1 MAPINHNVPGYKN
14 MKPAGLTLQNHPE
27 SLTPHA
33 HAQKLGRGSTH
44 GPVGGRGRLR
54 GGRGGVPARART
66 ARAHD
71 TALTPARLSRRRPRP
86 RPHTTVHSL
95 PSLAARL
102 AHTVALGYDFLQP
115 NDKTSDSHRAYNVW
129 ATPAPDQRTP
139 LLWSAAGTAWRN
151 ARSLQSNK
159 VRSPPSSPATVAN
172 CTQPSLFYRPN

>member
-54 GGRGGVPARART
+54 GGLGGVPARART

-95 PSLAARL
+95 PSARSPL
-102 AHTVALGYDFLQP
+102 AHTVALRMIFCNLTTKRPIRIALITYGPRPRQ
-115 NDKTSDSHRAYNVW
+115 TSGPRSFGPRPVRRGEMRAAY
-129 ATPAPDQRTP
+129 
-139 LLWSAAGTAWRN
+139 
-151 ARSLQSNK
+151 K
-159 VRSPPSSPATVAN
+159 VTK
-172 CTQPSLFYRPN
+172 